1 MSSTKK
7 SKNTNLL
14 FIVLILV
21 CLAVIGFSAYKL
33 ISIQWNYSSAQD
45 EYEEIRRHTK
55 PKDEPEKK
63 SDEKPEEEADDSAE
77 TDPENSKS
85 EAPAE
90 KTVPAA
96 PVSVDHRTL
105 KAMNPD
111 YIGWLYVEALDISYP
126 IMQGP
131 DDDYYLHRTF
141 EGNSRYAGSLFINSG
156 IPGDFSIPHTIIYG
170 HNMKDMSMFGTL
182 KLFSD
187 KAMYNDSDLFW
198 VLTEEKDYCYRIFS
212 IHTCFDESD
221 TYLLFGG
228 PSGSVADYI
237 RNMLNQ
243 SEIRL
248 TEPEYDENSRVVTLS
263 TCLYETGPERYVV
276 QGIRLN

>member
-1 MSSTKK
+1 MKPRKKK
-7 SKNTNLL
+7 SNNSILL
-14 FIVLILV
+14 VVLILICV
-21 CLAVIGFSAYKL
+21 AVIGFSAYKL

-45 EYEEIRRHTK
+45 EYDDIRRHTEPK
-55 PKDEPEKK
+55 EKQKDEP
-63 SDEKPEEEADDSAE
+63 AAE
-77 TDPENSKS
+77 PDV
-85 EAPAE
+85 PAE
-90 KTVPAA
+90 PDQEGPEDDKTHVPEMIA
-96 PVSVDHRTL
+96 PISVDHEALET
-105 KAMNPD
+105 MNPD
-111 YIGWLYVEALDISYP
+111 YTGWLYIEALDISYP

-131 DDDYYLHRTF
+131 DEDYYLHRTF
-141 EGNSRYAGSLFINSG
+141 EGNDRYAGSLFINSG

-187 KAMYNDSDLFW
+187 KAMYNDSDMFW
-198 VLTEEKDYCYRIFS
+198 VLTKEKDYCYRIFS

-221 TYLLFGG
+221 TYMLFSG
-228 PSGSVADYI
+228 PSQSVSDFI

-243 SEIRL
+243 SEIRMPD
-248 TEPEYDENSRVVTLS
+248 TEYDDNSKVVTLS